1 MKFSP
6 LCALLDTPEV
16 RQRSKDHIAGK
27 YLVRLSKE
35 EYMEKVLEDF
45 QRLDEMSRAV
55 LETQVKAK
63 VTQ

>member
-1 MKFSP
+1 
-6 LCALLDTPEV
+6 
-16 RQRSKDHIAGK
+16 
-27 YLVRLSKE
+27 
-35 EYMEKVLEDF
+35 MEKVLEDF